1 MASTRRRP
9 RTSEVR
15 GARAEC
21 KKEERM
27 SQVSFAADIKPLFRA
42 IDISHMER
50 YGIRLDDYTYISNQK
65 NANSVPTTLSP
76 HDGRRMD
83 TNRRRDACCDRRRT
97 LLAQVTR
104 HSKRRSKRS

>member
-15 GARAEC
+15 RARAEC

-76 HDGRRMD
+76 HDGEPPTMPPGGPHWTAD
-83 TNRRRDACCDRRRT
+83 QLSLFSQWQKDGY
-97 LLAQVTR
+97 
-104 HSKRRSKRS
+104 KP